1 MQALDTNLL
10 VRLFVND
17 DAAQAAKVRAL
28 LDRHAAEDSAFWI
41 ADTVLVELAWT
52 LERVY
57 ARSRADIAAALRA
70 LGSNATIRLE
80 HPAAVAEA
88 TALYAGSAADFA
100 DCLLCTKAAQAGCD
114 RVRTFDRK
122 MRQLPGV
129 ALL

>member
-17 DAAQAAKVRAL
+17 DVAQAAKVRAL
-28 LDRHAAEDSAFWI
+28 LDRHAADDAAFWI

-52 LERVY
+52 LEQTYGRP
-57 ARSRADIAAALRA
+57 RADIAAAMRA
-70 LGSNATIRLE
+70 LGDNATICLE
-80 HPAAVAEA
+80 STPAVAQA
-88 TALYAGSAADFA
+88 TALYAASAADFA
-100 DCLLCTKAAQAGCD
+100 DCLLCSKAGLAGCD

-129 ALL
+129 ELL